1 MMIETRQVTITPF
14 ERERTVRI
22 YTPNDYE
29 LTDKRYSVLYMHDG
43 QNAFD
48 DADASYN
55 MSWRV
60 GEYLDASKRDLIVVA
75 IDSAPGEMRLDEYG
89 PWENPFVGE
98 TLYGR
103 DMTLGGQGSAY
114 IEYVAQELKPMID
127 AEYRTKPDETGMI
140 GSSMGGLISIYAACV
155 YPDVFQRVASL
166 SSAFWFNQTELEQLI
181 ESSDLTGI
189 ERLYMDVGRKEVE
202 QPSEDGP
209 TNEMYLESS
218 ERVYALLRDKVD
230 HLRFEAI
237 EEGVHNELAWR
248 ERFPMVVSYLFS
260 EEV

>member
-1 MMIETRQVTITPF
+1 MIETKQITITPF

-29 LTDKRYSVLYMHDG
+29 LTDKRYPVLYMHDG
-43 QNAFD
+43 QNVFD
-48 DADASYN
+48 DADASYK

-60 GEYLDASKRDLIVVA
+60 ADYLDASKRDLIVVA
-75 IDSAPGEMRLDEYG
+75 IDSAPGETRLDEYA
-89 PWENPFVGE
+89 PWENPYIGE
-98 TLYGR
+98 SLLGQ
-103 DMTLGGQGSAY
+103 DVSLGGQGSAY
-114 IEYVAQELKPMID
+114 IEYIAQELKPMID
-127 AEYRTKPDETGMI
+127 AEYRTNPNETGMI
-140 GSSMGGLISIYAACV
+140 GSSMGGLISVYAACV
-155 YPDVFQRVASL
+155 YPNIFNRIGSL
-166 SSAFWFNQTELEQLI
+166 SSAFWFNQTEIEQLI
-181 ESSDLTGI
+181 ESSDLKGV

-218 ERVYALLRDKVD
+218 ERVYGLLRDKEVN
-230 HLRFEAI
+230 HLRFEVI

-260 EEV
+260 EDL

>member
-1 MMIETRQVTITPF
+1 MIETRQVTITPF

-29 LTDKRYSVLYMHDG
+29 LTDKRYPVLYMHDG

-48 DADASYN
+48 DADASNN

-98 TLYGR
+98 ALYGR
-103 DMTLGGQGSAY
+103 ELTLGGQGSAY
-114 IEYVAQELKPMID
+114 IEYIAQELKPMID
-127 AEYRTKPDETGMI
+127 DAYRTKPDETGMI
-140 GSSMGGLISIYAACV
+140 GSSMGGLISVYAACV
-155 YPDVFQRVASL
+155 YPDIFKRVASL

-181 ESSDLTGI
+181 ESSDLKGI

-202 QPSEDGP
+202 QPSEDGL

-230 HLRFEAI
+230 HLRFEVI

-260 EEV
+260 EDV